1 MESLYGEPMPVSV
14 IVASAGRHLKP
25 PSGMSATRQPRA
37 ECSVGL
43 VWQRRRS
50 RGRGPAY
57 RVHARE
63 MVRVDHPGPAVGTH
77 NAANERWPSSH
88 RLYAP
93 AMAIPEPMLGT
104 PAVTWPA
111 DGDWMMEPKWDGF
124 RLLVE
129 VGDDA
134 RIRAWSRRGTSLGD
148 RLGSLLEPLAAAIT
162 LPPHATGSP

>member
-1 MESLYGEPMPVSV
+1 
-14 IVASAGRHLKP
+14 
-25 PSGMSATRQPRA
+25 
-37 ECSVGL
+37 
-43 VWQRRRS
+43 
-50 RGRGPAY
+50 
-57 RVHARE
+57 
-63 MVRVDHPGPAVGTH
+63 
-77 NAANERWPSSH
+77 
-88 RLYAP
+88 
-93 AMAIPEPMLGT
+93 MAIPEPMLST